1 MYEEE
6 EDDVFA
12 NQELIHIHKIN
23 TRGRKKE
30 TRVIGIP
37 DIFDFKKILKFW
49 KKVFLY
55 RFRTFKPTAESP
67 RRVNR
72 LERKARKDKKRMT
85 KKVKIRDKPYQ
96 FRETTGNKLNT
107 SLSSWELL
115 TSKISE
121 STVLP
126 E

>member
-49 KKVFLY
+49 KKVFL
-55 RFRTFKPTAESP
+55 
-67 RRVNR
+67 
-72 LERKARKDKKRMT
+72 
-85 KKVKIRDKPYQ
+85 
-96 FRETTGNKLNT
+96 
-107 SLSSWELL
+107 
-115 TSKISE
+115 
-121 STVLP
+121 
-126 E
+126 